1 MPNRTFGF
9 APERWF
15 SLLHR
20 PLLIKTLLAL
30 AISPAALPAFAQIGI
45 YGEFSAADFN
55 VPNTGWQTGTTFGIY
70 DNHWT
75 VPFFA
80 LGVDGRGTVVNG
92 DGVSIASGLVGPRLV
107 FKPHVLPVMPYVEA
121 LVGVGHGD
129 AGNQGSSAYTSQTK
143 FEYNGIVGLDYTFF
157 PRLDWRV
164 VEFSYGGLPGF
175 SGTFN
180 PRTLSTGIVF
190 RLP

>member
-1 MPNRTFGF
+1 MR
-9 APERWF
+9 R
-15 SLLHR
+15 LLSFC
-20 PLLIKTLLAL
+20 LFVVT
-30 AISPAALPAFAQIGI
+30 LPASAQIGL
-45 YGEFSAADFN
+45 YGSFSAANFK
-55 VPNTGWQTGTTFGIY
+55 VVNTGWQYGTTFGIY

-80 LGVDGRGTVVNG
+80 LGIDGRGTVVG
-92 DGVSIASGLVGPRLV
+92 TGTTSIAGGLAGPRLV
-107 FKPHVLPVMPYVEA
+107 FKPHILPVMPYVEA
-121 LVGVGHGD
+121 LAGAAHAEAGEGVARTG
-129 AGNQGSSAYTSQTK
+129 ATK
-143 FEYNGIVGLDYTFF
+143 FEYNFVGGVDYTFF

-175 SGTFN
+175 SGSFN